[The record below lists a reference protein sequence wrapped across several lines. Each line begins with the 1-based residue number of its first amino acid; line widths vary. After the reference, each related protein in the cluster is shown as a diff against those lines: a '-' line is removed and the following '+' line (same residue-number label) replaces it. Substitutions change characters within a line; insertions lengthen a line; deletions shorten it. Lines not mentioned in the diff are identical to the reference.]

1 MSAYCSPE
9 VKTLRPKTTSA
20 NDTDWQSI
28 LFYNLRARIKGR
40 VVARMYIHTLGREEW
55 SLEKYFASVSDGT
68 PFGEG
73 VMPSTLPLGPQ
84 SQEGEIAKEFL
95 E

>member
-1 MSAYCSPE
+1 
-9 VKTLRPKTTSA
+9 
-20 NDTDWQSI
+20 
-28 LFYNLRARIKGR
+28 
-40 VVARMYIHTLGREEW
+40 MYIHTLGREEW

>member
-1 MSAYCSPE
+1 MIQIGNLSYF
-9 VKTLRPKTTSA
+9 TTFG
-20 NDTDWQSI
+20 QGE
-28 LFYNLRARIKGR
+28 KGGLL
-40 VVARMYIHTLGREEW
+40 RMYLHTLGREEW

-68 PFGEG
+68 PVGEG
-73 VMPSTLPLGPQ
+73 AMPSTLPLGPQ